1 MYQGYLCGLHAG
13 NGKTVHK
20 NYGEETWLVVA
31 TPLKNLLVNK
41 NHHPI
46 SIGSKQRPEYQGGL
60 EYFHCRIM
68 QNYSYLITPILKP
81 RLRSAQHSHESHE
94 SPHYHHDIPKQYP
107 IYILIFPYVQMIFP
121 LIFPYFPLIFYIISP
136 WYSWKLS
143 GSISMKKKVKHGKIM
158 EKHLISPYIP
168 IFSIDFLSQFSHVF
182 PWKKKCRRRV
192 A

>member
-1 MYQGYLCGLHAG
+1 MEKKHGW
-13 NGKTVHK
+13 
-20 NYGEETWLVVA
+20 WLQ
-31 TPLKNLLVNK
+31 PLKNLLVNK

-81 RLRSAQHSHESHE
+81 HLRSAQHSHESHE

-121 LIFPYFPLIFYIISP
+121 LIIPYFPLFFYIISP
-136 WYSWKLS
+136 
-143 GSISMKKKVKHGKIM
+143 
-158 EKHLISPYIP
+158 
-168 IFSIDFLSQFSHVF
+168 
-182 PWKKKCRRRV
+182 
-192 A
+192 